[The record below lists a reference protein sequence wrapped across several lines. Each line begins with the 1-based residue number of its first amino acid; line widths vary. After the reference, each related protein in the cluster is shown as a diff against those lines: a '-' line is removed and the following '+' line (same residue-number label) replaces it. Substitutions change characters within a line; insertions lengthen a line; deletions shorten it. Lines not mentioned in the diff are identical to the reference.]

1 MSVRILAIFINQFLC
16 RKILEKE
23 RINLHFLFQS
33 FSSDSATTTTTGR
46 PEKAAY
52 GKWTGGDMRLT
63 AVPFS
68 RSADGSRRKWVLMSR
83 SEKHYS
89 LTQSFMPLSE
99 KHYSL
104 TQSFMSRSEKH
115 YSLNQFFM
123 SRFEKHYSLTQFF
136 MSRSEKH
143 YNLSQSFISSPTKP
157 CSILV

>member
-1 MSVRILAIFINQFLC
+1 M
-16 RKILEKE
+16 
-23 RINLHFLFQS
+23 HFLFQS
-33 FSSDSATTTTTGR
+33 FSSESATTTTTGR

-83 SEKHYS
+83 SGKHYS
-89 LTQSFMPLSE
+89 LTQSE
-99 KHYSL
+99 KYYSL

-115 YSLNQFFM
+115 YSLTK
-123 SRFEKHYSLTQFF
+123 SF

-143 YNLSQSFISSPTKP
+143 YNLTQHYMPWSKKHFSLTLSFMYSPTKRS
-157 CSILV
+157 SILVLYVQVQQNVLA